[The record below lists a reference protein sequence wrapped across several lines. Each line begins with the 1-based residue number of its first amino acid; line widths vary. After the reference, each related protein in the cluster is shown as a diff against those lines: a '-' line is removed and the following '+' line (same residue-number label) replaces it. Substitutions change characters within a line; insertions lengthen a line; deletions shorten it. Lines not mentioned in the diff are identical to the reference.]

1 MNMTLSRSALVAT
14 LALAVAVVAAGCGGR
29 KGTITLDIV
38 TSPADDPFASAA
50 SVSITVGDGMGERV
64 TKTVP
69 VMNGRFDVSFDQKPQ
84 KEGAPILVE
93 ALDSSG
99 ATIAWGR
106 TPTVVLQPTND
117 PPVSVYVGRA
127 NRVAPSRASLP
138 AGRRGLASASVTG
151 LGVMYMGGLDENG
164 VPSAKTS
171 LYSVFTHAIIET
183 AAMNRGRAYASAAGT
198 IGVRAVVFGGATTS
212 ADGEPINTT
221 EIFDPS
227 QSFGT
232 WAPLAGDAVEARS
245 HATASLHPSGALL
258 ISGGILEGGMRLQSA
273 ALLSTDS
280 APKVTALP
288 GTMVAARAR
297 HCAAPASF
305 PDGEGAL
312 LFGGLGPAGGPVAER
327 LVGQT
332 FFAYDGGGFTGVA
345 SRDNATCT
353 RLPDGRVLIL
363 GGLEAGGGA
372 VKSGLLVTPG
382 QMALVTPLP
391 DALSVAREGHT
402 ATIVGGLLLVC
413 GGANESG
420 ALQASCDRI
429 DVATAARVDTIAL
442 NAGRRDHVAD
452 VTETGNLLITG
463 GVIDGGAATASIEI
477 YTPPL

>member
-1 MNMTLSRSALVAT
+1 MTLRSCRSALFAAT
-14 LALAVAVVAAGCGGR
+14 LALTAVAAAGCGGR
-29 KGTITLDIV
+29 KGTITLDII

-50 SVSITVGDGMGERV
+50 SVRITVGDGMGEKV

-69 VMNGRFDVSFDQKPQ
+69 VMNGRFDLSFDQKPQ
-84 KEGAPILVE
+84 KDTAPILVE

-106 TPTVVLQPTND
+106 TPNVVLQPTND
-117 PPVSVYVGRA
+117 PPVSVYVGRP
-127 NRVAPSRASLP
+127 NRIAPSRASLP
-138 AGRRGLASASVTG
+138 TARRGVASANVTG
-151 LGVMYMGGLDENG
+151 LGVVYVGGVEDNG
-164 VPSAKTS
+164 VPTAKTA

-183 AAMNRGRAYASAAGT
+183 AALNRGRAWANAAGT
-198 IGVRAVVFGGATTS
+198 TGVRAVVFGGATTS
-212 ADGEPINTT
+212 DDGGPINTT

-245 HATASLHPSGALL
+245 HATASVHPSGALL
-258 ISGGILEGGMRLQSA
+258 ISGGIIEGGMRLQSA

-280 APKVTALP
+280 SPKVTALP
-288 GTMVAARAR
+288 GSMVAARAR
-297 HCAAPASF
+297 HCAAAASY

-312 LFGGLGPAGGPVAER
+312 LFGGLGPVGGPVAER

-332 FFAYDGGGFTGVA
+332 FFAYDGGGFIGVQ

-363 GGLEAGGGA
+363 GGLEGGGPA
-372 VKSGLLVTPG
+372 VKTGLLVTPG
-382 QMALVTPLP
+382 QTAQVTPIP

-402 ATIVGGLLLVC
+402 ATIVGSLLLVC
-413 GGANESG
+413 GGANETG

-429 DVATAARVDTIAL
+429 DLATAARVDTITL
-442 NAGRRDHVAD
+442 NAGRRDHNAD
-452 VTETGNLLITG
+452 VAETGTLLITG
-463 GVIDGGAATASIEI
+463 GVLDGGAATASIEM